1 MVEDTAQFT
10 DLEALWEA
18 LLSRQAGAVRAA
30 FQTLNAEQRLA
41 VLEHLQRMASEPGW
55 HPEQRRSAQAALAAL
70 HEEA

>member
-1 MVEDTAQFT
+1 MVEDSAQFT
-10 DLEALWEA
+10 DLEALWNA
-18 LLSRQAGAVRAA
+18 LLSRQARAVREA

-70 HEEA
+70 QEEA